1 MTTRDAAGYNA
12 ATYDSLWTELTPF
25 TRYNPGTRHR
35 RRWLFAQMDALE
47 RAGAMRSVVDVG
59 CGNAELLRLA
69 RSRYP
74 RVERWAGLDVSSET
88 VKRNAERFPGV
99 EFIAADLQREG
110 VAQSFDVVICTEVIE
125 HLDDRVAAF
134 AQLAAMVRPGGTLLV
149 TCPAGRVF
157 ATERYFGHT
166 THPTAR
172 ELRELAERSGLRVR
186 SISNWGFPLYRALK
200 WATNVSPEWSLRNF
214 AGAKYGLSQIAV
226 SHALYVAN
234 FANAPDAPWGCQ
246 FFAAFTRDREEV

>member
-1 MTTRDAAGYNA
+1 MTTRAAADYNA
-12 ATYDSLWTELTPF
+12 ATYDSLWSELTPF

-69 RSRYP
+69 QSRYP

-88 VKRNAERFPGV
+88 VKRNAARFPGV
-99 EFIAADLQREG
+99 EFIAADLQRER
-110 VAQSFDVVICTEVIE
+110 VERTFDVVLCTEVIE
-125 HLDDRVAAF
+125 HLDDRRAAF
-134 AQLAAMVRPGGTLLV
+134 TQLAAMVRPGGTLLV
-149 TCPAGRVF
+149 TCPAGRVY
-157 ATERYFGHT
+157 ATEKYFGHT
-166 THPTAR
+166 THPSEV
-172 ELRELAERSGLRVR
+172 ELRELAAHSGLRV
-186 SISNWGFPLYRALK
+186 SSLTNWGFPLYRAMK

-214 AGAKYGLSQIAV
+214 AAATYGISQIAV

-234 FANAPDAPWGCQ
+234 FANARDTPWGCQ
-246 FFAAFTRDREEV
+246 LFAALSRPHE